1 MLKDKWLTIA
11 LFTLAGAILVSGL
24 WVRDGLSN
32 LSFYA
37 PVSNSNTDYR
47 IANELDQLNKTLQK
61 ATSTSNNESGHGI
74 TSLLNNPKNMYLGE
88 AAKYLDVSET
98 QLKEIIQDS
107 TSQLPYLQIS
117 DTAYIFNQKALDKW
131 LENGYVLPSIQK

>member
-11 LFTLAGAILVSGL
+11 LFTLAGAILLSGL

-61 ATSTSNNESGHGI
+61 ATSTSNNESGHVI
-74 TSLLNNPKNMYLGE
+74 TSL
-88 AAKYLDVSET
+88 
-98 QLKEIIQDS
+98 
-107 TSQLPYLQIS
+107 
-117 DTAYIFNQKALDKW
+117 
-131 LENGYVLPSIQK
+131 

>member
-11 LFTLAGAILVSGL
+11 LFTLAGAILLSGL

-47 IANELDQLNKTLQK
+47 IANELNQLNKTLQK
-61 ATSTSNNESGHGI
+61 ATSTSNNESSHGI